1 MQFKRKGAASRLTR
15 SDERMPPQVTN
26 WQYDASR
33 DYIVDARQS
42 RQSLSFQKRV
52 VERVTQEPV
61 ARLRVVS
68 EASNLAQLNR
78 ILKAIC

>member
-1 MQFKRKGAASRLTR
+1 
-15 SDERMPPQVTN
+15 MPPQVTN

-52 VERVTQEPV
+52 VERVKQEPV

-78 ILKAIC
+78 ILKAMLTRLLTRLFFFSTRFGLP